1 MSANIF
7 NVAACLICLVLL
19 LVPADGRGFLIGR
32 HPEGLASRDR
42 NAFDRN
48 IQTAVGEALG
58 CGGQLDEGH
67 HATIEATLKPIWRTL
82 PKISTGSGGNAR
94 IERRF
99 LRYLVHRYFSGTAS
113 LLIRGFKPSRPTN
126 ASAWGGEDILSQRVP
141 AYVESVLE
149 SQHVQ
154 VNGFDFVDAVLMV
167 ATVEQLI
174 FDSESVILEQVYQH
188 QRKPMVL
195 SMSEVGL
202 GQVLVE
208 FMVRW
213 LLGED
218 DEGIRILLGN
228 QSMIPE
234 LIPHWDQIVGFL
246 HGEVKALDYQRR
258 QRARSLTRPGHNAL
272 AQRFSFEDAH
282 QAVGNIRSSFA
293 SFWESECITM
303 KASLIEMDPLNTGR
317 VPLSKFH
324 GTGLNAE
331 WRFGES
337 EAYLRDLGALDE
349 TSTWRGKQVIIAN
362 YIQGASNCIV
372 GAEHYLVCCASEC
385 ESVLA
390 EIETTIGAPL
400 APVSELLPVVGNM
413 TSQTTLDHDDPPK
426 LAGALTDQL
435 EQIAATHGG
444 KVPLHGRLF
453 TQSLHYAFPHERAFP
468 QKAGSNVIST
478 PGQYGDNSIAT
489 PSEMAGNAAQSSLDA
504 FNATMNKQELEWMSQ
519 WSPEEELIADYS
531 ELETPWL
538 TGRMVA
544 LGGMVSFLVL
554 GGGVLRIAKV
564 TRGSMALDSDM
575 YTDCKTHFV

>member
-1 MSANIF
+1 MLANTCVSAAF
-7 NVAACLICLVLL
+7 LIGLALSP
-19 LVPADGRGFLIGR
+19 VPADGKGFLIGR
-32 HPEGLASRDR
+32 HPEGSGHRDS
-42 NAFDRN
+42 NSFDRN
-48 IQTAVGEALG
+48 LQTAVGEALG

-67 HATIEATLKPIWRTL
+67 RAAIEATLKPIWRTL
-82 PKISTGSGGNAR
+82 PKISGGSWGKAR

-99 LRYLVHRYFSGTAS
+99 LRYLVHRYFSRTAS
-113 LLIRGFKPSRPTN
+113 LLIRGFEPSRPTN

-141 AYVESVLE
+141 VYVESVLE

-154 VNGFDFVDAVLMV
+154 VNGFDLADAVLMV

-174 FDSESVILEQVYQH
+174 FDSESAILEEVYTN
-188 QRKPMVL
+188 QRKPLVR
-195 SMSEVGL
+195 SVSEVGL

-208 FMVRW
+208 YMVRW

-218 DEGIRILLGN
+218 EEGVRILLGN
-228 QSMIPE
+228 ESMIPE
-234 LIPHWDQIVGFL
+234 FIPHWDKIVGFL
-246 HGEVKALDYQRR
+246 HGEVKTLDYQRQ

-282 QAVGNIRSSFA
+282 AVVGQVRNSFA

-324 GTGLNAE
+324 GTGLDAE

-372 GAEHYLVCCASEC
+372 GAEHYLVCCANEC

-390 EIETTIGAPL
+390 EIEATIGAPL
-400 APVSELLPVVGNM
+400 GPVSELLAVVGNM
-413 TSQTTLDHDDPPK
+413 TSQTTVDHDDPPK

-435 EQIAATHGG
+435 EQIASTHGG

-453 TQSLHYAFPHERAFP
+453 AQWLHYAFPHECAFP
-468 QKAGSNVIST
+468 HKAGSAVTFT
-478 PGQYGDNSIAT
+478 PGQYGDQSIAT
-489 PSEMAGNAAQSSLDA
+489 RSEMKEHAAQSSLDA
-504 FNATMNKQELEWMSQ
+504 FNVSMDKQELEWMSQ

-531 ELETPWL
+531 ELQTPWL
-538 TGRMVA
+538 TGRMAA

-554 GGGVLRIAKV
+554 GGGLLGIAKV
-564 TRGSMALDSDM
+564 TRGSMDLDADM
-575 YTDCKTHFV
+575 DCKTHFV